1 MTTPTVPHRFYTALA
16 ARDWQTVGRLYADD
30 ARFDDPAFVGLDAA
44 QVRAMWRMLLGRA
57 GDDSR
62 VSYEVLADTPEAA
75 RVRWTARYTFSQ
87 TGRPVLNVITAQ
99 LTLRDG
105 RIVRHIDA
113 FDFFRWSRQALGLPG
128 WLLGWTG
135 FLRGKVRAQV
145 RRTLAAFMQ
154 KHPT

>member
-1 MTTPTVPHRFYTALA
+1 MTTPTVPHQFYTALA
-16 ARDWQTVGRLYADD
+16 ARDWQAVGRLYADD

-44 QVRAMWRMLLGRA
+44 QVRAMWRMLLTRA
-57 GDDSR
+57 GDDFR

-75 RVRWTARYTFSQ
+75 QVRWTAHYTFSQ
-87 TGRPVLNVITAQ
+87 TGRPVVNVITAQ
-99 LTLRDG
+99 MSLRDG
-105 RIVRHIDA
+105 RIVRHLDT

-135 FLRGKVRAQV
+135 FLRGKVQAQV

>member
-57 GDDSR
+57 GDDFR

-75 RVRWTARYTFSQ
+75 RVRWTAR
-87 TGRPVLNVITAQ
+87 
-99 LTLRDG
+99 
-105 RIVRHIDA
+105 
-113 FDFFRWSRQALGLPG
+113 
-128 WLLGWTG
+128 
-135 FLRGKVRAQV
+135 
-145 RRTLAAFMQ
+145 
-154 KHPT
+154 

>member
-57 GDDSR
+57 GDDFR

-87 TGRPVLNVITAQ
+87 AGRPVLNVT
-99 LTLRDG
+99 
-105 RIVRHIDA
+105 
-113 FDFFRWSRQALGLPG
+113 SS
-128 WLLGWTG
+128 
-135 FLRGKVRAQV
+135 
-145 RRTLAAFMQ
+145 RTLSAATALDWTRR
-154 KHPT
+154 PTAATSCWRSSTSAI

>member
-57 GDDSR
+57 GDDFR

-87 TGRPVLNVITAQ
+87 AGRPVLNVT
-99 LTLRDG
+99 
-105 RIVRHIDA
+105 
-113 FDFFRWSRQALGLPG
+113 SS
-128 WLLGWTG
+128 
-135 FLRGKVRAQV
+135 
-145 RRTLAAFMQ
+145 RTLSAATALDWTRR
-154 KHPT
+154 PTASGRSTSATSCWRSSTSAI